1 MASSRTIKTGTVL
14 MLALLIGSVAV
25 TMVFQDDGNE
35 GYRSLVNDLDKA
47 KEAARIG
54 KSSSS
59 HIQNVSN
66 GYRSLVSDE
75 NFENASKL
83 DNLNRGIVNQ
93 LMMFSFRENISA
105 DQVGDLRSD
114 VIEIGG
120 ELGFESGFTYE
131 YSSLIV
137 LLFSISLS
145 FLGTVALLKFLDWD
159 RLKEAEENVEKWR
172 EKIRESLGDRKKEKK
187 LDREKEKWEGEN
199 NKIWIFSFKQA
210 FVYLILFLVGLAWL
224 SFVYGDWLVVWVPF
238 NWITSSLTESI
249 GVAFG
254 CLGWFGISFFGFSFL
269 FRSILISDES

>member
-1 MASSRTIKTGTVL
+1 MVSSRTIKTGTVL
-14 MLALLIGSVAV
+14 MVALLIGSVAV
-25 TMVFQDDGNE
+25 AMGFQDDGNE
-35 GYRSLVNDLDKA
+35 EYRDLVNDLDKA
-47 KEAARIG
+47 KEAERIG

-59 HIQNVSN
+59 SIRNISN
-66 GYRSLVSDE
+66 GYRSLVSGED
-75 NFENASKL
+75 FENASKL
-83 DNLNRGIVNQ
+83 DNLNRRIHNQ
-93 LMMFSFRENISA
+93 LMMISVRENISA
-105 DQVGDLRSD
+105 DQVEDLRSD
-114 VIEIGG
+114 VIEMGD
-120 ELGFESGFTYE
+120 ELGFESGFVFE

-159 RLKEAEENVEKWR
+159 RLKEAEDNVEKWR

-187 LDREKEKWEGEN
+187 LDREKEKWKGEN

-210 FVYLILFLVGLAWL
+210 FVYLALFLVGLAWL

-249 GVAFG
+249 GIAFG